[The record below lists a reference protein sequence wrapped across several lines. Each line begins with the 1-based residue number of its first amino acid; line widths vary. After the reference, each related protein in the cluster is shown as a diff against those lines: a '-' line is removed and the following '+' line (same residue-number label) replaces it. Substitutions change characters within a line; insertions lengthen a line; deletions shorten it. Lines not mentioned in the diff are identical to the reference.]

1 MHATVTSLQN
11 GILKD
16 VNQKCIGRPW
26 MENLPVNNIAVTK
39 EVEPRQTKETV
50 SGHGQST
57 RAGGTS

>member
-26 MENLPVNNIAVTK
+26 MENVPVNNIAMTK

-50 SGHGQST
+50 
-57 RAGGTS
+57 